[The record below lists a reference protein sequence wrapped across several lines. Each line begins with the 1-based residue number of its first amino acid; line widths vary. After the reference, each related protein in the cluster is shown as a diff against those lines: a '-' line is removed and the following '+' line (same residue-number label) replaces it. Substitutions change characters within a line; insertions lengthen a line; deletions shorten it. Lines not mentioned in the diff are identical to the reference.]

1 MTPGSHIS
9 ENGLLTRVG
18 SCGPLHMSHTL
29 FCMTSFNPYTIVTPI
44 VQMRKRGHSK
54 SNLPK
59 ILQLDYDRSESQ
71 TQLIRSSNP
80 LPSTVWTEG
89 LRVGSTY
96 RWQALVFSSNKK
108 KKKWI
113 LSGST
118 VGKSQMFPWRLHVS
132 EENAQAIVGAISTL
146 RFPEHK
152 QAWPQG
158 SQHRHC
164 PEAGNSVIRQKFMK
178 HVTYAGTLLGIRME
192 EDSSIEKNTFWWERY
207 TEKLALQSEWQVVPQ
222 S

>member
-1 MTPGSHIS
+1 M
-9 ENGLLTRVG
+9 L
-18 SCGPLHMSHTL
+18 
-29 FCMTSFNPYTIVTPI
+29 
-44 VQMRKRGHSK
+44 
-54 SNLPK
+54 
-59 ILQLDYDRSESQ
+59 
-71 TQLIRSSNP
+71 
-80 LPSTVWTEG
+80 
-89 LRVGSTY
+89 
-96 RWQALVFSSNKK
+96 
-108 KKKWI
+108 
-113 LSGST
+113 
-118 VGKSQMFPWRLHVS
+118 PWRLHVS
-132 EENAQAIVGAISTL
+132 KENAQAIVGAISTL